1 MEAAPKPDSAPE
13 ATAAKTELLAAESPP
28 LLPAGESPVTSPS
41 EESLAPAE
49 TPAVES
55 TVAPTIEPASK
66 TDSATAPRIPT
77 QWPCIRLRPRH
88 KRYAIL
94 ATSLT
99 LVAAIG
105 ATFGALASVGFSRQP
120 TDSALIEENK
130 AMQQSIA
137 RLGQEITTLKANL
150 EQANRSAHSEF
161 AKISERLSRATAEIT
176 NSISAPQTAAP
187 QAATRTPLPRQA
199 PERVAAAELPPIV
212 PGWTIWRIRNGYVY
226 VAGRGEVFEASIGA
240 VLPGLGP
247 VQSVRRQE
255 GHWMVQTSKG
265 IIVST
270 RDTIRE
276 R

>member
-13 ATAAKTELLAAESPP
+13 ATAAKTELPAAESPP
-28 LLPAGESPVTSPS
+28 LLPTGESPVNYPS
-41 EESLAPAE
+41 VESLAVAE
-49 TPAVES
+49 TVEP
-55 TVAPTIEPASK
+55 TVAPTIEPVSR
-66 TDSATAPRIPT
+66 TDSATAPRMPT
-77 QWPCIRLRPRH
+77 QWPCVPLGPRH
-88 KRYAIL
+88 KQYAIL

-105 ATFGALASVGFSRQP
+105 ATFGALATVGFSRQP
-120 TDSALIEENK
+120 TDTALIEENK

-137 RLGQEITTLKANL
+137 RLGQEITALKANL
-150 EQANRSAHSEF
+150 DQANKSAHSDL
-161 AKISERLSRATAEIT
+161 AKISERLAHATAEIT
-176 NSISAPQTAAP
+176 NSVSAPQTAAP
-187 QAATRTPLPRQA
+187 QAATRTPLPRRA
-199 PERVAAAELPPIV
+199 PERVPAAELPTTIV

-247 VQSVRRQE
+247 VQSVRRQD
-255 GHWMVQTSKG
+255 GHWLVQTSKG

>member
-13 ATAAKTELLAAESPP
+13 ARAAKTELPGAESPP
-28 LLPAGESPVTSPS
+28 LLPAGEPPVNSPS
-41 EESLAPAE
+41 VESLAAAE

-55 TVAPTIEPASK
+55 TVAPTIEPVSR
-66 TDSATAPRIPT
+66 TPWPRIPF
-77 QWPCIRLRPRH
+77 QPCH

-120 TDSALIEENK
+120 TDTALIEENK

-150 EQANRSAHSEF
+150 EQANRSAHSEL
-161 AKISERLSRATAEIT
+161 AKISERFSHATAEIT

-187 QAATRTPLPRQA
+187 QAATRTPLPRRA
-199 PERVAAAELPPIV
+199 PERVAAAELPTTIV
-212 PGWTIWRIRNGYVY
+212 PGWTIWRIRHGYVY

-247 VQSVRRQE
+247 VQSVRRQD

-265 IIVST
+265 IIVSM
-270 RDTIRE
+270 RDTIRQ

>member
-13 ATAAKTELLAAESPP
+13 ARAAETELPGAESPP
-28 LLPAGESPVTSPS
+28 LLPAGEPPVNSPS
-41 EESLAPAE
+41 VESLAAAE

-55 TVAPTIEPASK
+55 TVAPTIEPVSR
-66 TDSATAPRIPT
+66 TPWPRIPF
-77 QWPCIRLRPRH
+77 QPCH

-120 TDSALIEENK
+120 TDTALIEEKK

-150 EQANRSAHSEF
+150 EQANRSAHSEL
-161 AKISERLSRATAEIT
+161 AKISERFSHATAEIT
-176 NSISAPQTAAP
+176 NSISAPQT
-187 QAATRTPLPRQA
+187 PLPRRA
-199 PERVAAAELPPIV
+199 PERVAAAELATTIV
-212 PGWTIWRIRNGYVY
+212 PGWTIWRIRHGYVY

-247 VQSVRRQE
+247 VQSVRRQD

-265 IIVST
+265 IIVSM
-270 RDTIRE
+270 RDTIRQ